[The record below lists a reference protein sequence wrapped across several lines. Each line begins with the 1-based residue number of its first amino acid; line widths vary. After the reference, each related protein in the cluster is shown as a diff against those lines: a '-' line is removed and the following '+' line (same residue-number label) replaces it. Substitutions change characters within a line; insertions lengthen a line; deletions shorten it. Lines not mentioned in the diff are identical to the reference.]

1 MLILVIGRCLAARRF
16 SGGFGKELLGF
27 DFVTPT
33 IDWGD
38 EVIFTQEIDKH
49 GKIFVVHDDNRT
61 VVVGHELELH
71 VVGVIDE
78 FVLGHFFGNVEGL
91 EFFDEGLFVLEQSVE
106 G

>member
-1 MLILVIGRCLAARRF
+1 MLILVIGRCLAAWRL

-27 DFVTPT
+27 NFVTST
-33 IDWGD
+33 IDGGD

-78 FVLGHFFGNVEGL
+78 FVLGHFFGDVEGL
-91 EFFDEGLFVLEQSVE
+91 EFFDEGLFVLEQGIE